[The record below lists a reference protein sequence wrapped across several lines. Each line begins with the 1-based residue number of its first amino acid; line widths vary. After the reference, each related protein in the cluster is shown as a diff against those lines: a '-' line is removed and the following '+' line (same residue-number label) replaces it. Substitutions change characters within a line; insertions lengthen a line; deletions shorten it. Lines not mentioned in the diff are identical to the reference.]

1 MSPSSNWCRTTS
13 ASDSLARAKTPIG
26 AASML
31 ASVSRRCAAR
41 SVFRI
46 LGLPDGW
53 PGPSG
58 VEDVLDEATVLIWD
72 AFEAKSGWWAARW
85 QFHGLHVQGGGEG
98 DEKVQGDALPPG
110 LDVGDRGSVHA
121 GQAPERGLAEVRS
134 AAGEADAAAELR
146 IEVVHGAILTGSFQ
160 KCQSG
165 KRMFITM
172 TFEVAASDHNRLPCS
187 HTPRSPTLGA
197 SPSPPRARCTSPGS
211 PLLGGTTVATL
222 PTCFQQALHNIQ
234 PAEDERN
241 AADAH
246 EQVSDA
252 LKTNPTRLNELTTQ
266 VNKDF
271 ILNGSGIYVPVVKL
285 VRQTRRTWLGD
296 QPGGFYFEIMTY
308 WAFENEQPSETSV
321 AGYLTFALE
330 TIAAM
335 LPEVATD
342 GLDDPTLADKTITT
356 KATAADFQTAKT
368 KITKAAKLAQAA
380 LEERDEC
387 KAAVM
392 WRALLGE
399 TTEGDQVFPIPDYCN
414 ADGSRR
420 SYPAVTTGAT
430 RVPAGSDR
438 YT

>member
-1 MSPSSNWCRTTS
+1 M
-13 ASDSLARAKTPIG
+13 
-26 AASML
+26 
-31 ASVSRRCAAR
+31 
-41 SVFRI
+41 
-46 LGLPDGW
+46 
-53 PGPSG
+53 
-58 VEDVLDEATVLIWD
+58 
-72 AFEAKSGWWAARW
+72 
-85 QFHGLHVQGGGEG
+85 
-98 DEKVQGDALPPG
+98 
-110 LDVGDRGSVHA
+110 
-121 GQAPERGLAEVRS
+121 
-134 AAGEADAAAELR
+134 
-146 IEVVHGAILTGSFQ
+146 
-160 KCQSG
+160 
-165 KRMFITM
+165 
-172 TFEVAASDHNRLPCS
+172 
-187 HTPRSPTLGA
+187 
-197 SPSPPRARCTSPGS
+197 
-211 PLLGGTTVATL
+211 ATL

-252 LKTNPTRLNELTTQ
+252 LKTDPRLRELGVDPVLIGSYAREVSIKRVKDVDVFGRLANADDTLRPGHILDQFEQVLADEFGEDRVERQHRSIKTDFPDFDLCVDAVPARPYGDHWELPSRPGERARWVETNPTRLNELTTQ

-438 YT
+438 YA